1 MFGTVE
7 APDARPNPCL
17 VGGKE
22 LYKGEDSEPN
32 GRLLGKA
39 ADCGPFMSPP
49 LGDICKLADLP
60 WPREGRGGRA
70 GDVFPCDCSSI
81 VAADPIDTI
90 ESDLLWEWPDR

>member
-7 APDARPNPCL
+7 APDVRPNPCL

-22 LYKGEDSEPN
+22 LNRGEGSDPK

-39 ADCGPFMSPP
+39 AECGPLINPP

-60 WPREGRGGRA
+60 WPRLGL
-70 GDVFPCDCSSI
+70 C
-81 VAADPIDTI
+81 
-90 ESDLLWEWPDR
+90 